1 MLYKDQRLSMHNA
14 GFSFQEFQEL
24 EKRKKEIL
32 VKFQARVAVHTKKQK
47 QQAKNKE
54 MLKKLIVDENKNLN

>member
-1 MLYKDQRLSMHNA
+1 MHNA
-14 GFSFQEFQEL
+14 GLSFQEFQEL

-32 VKFQARVAVHTKKQK
+32 VKFQARAAVHTKKQK

-54 MLKKLIVDENKNLN
+54 MLKKFIVDENKNLN

>member
-1 MLYKDQRLSMHNA
+1 MHNA